1 MYLLEISIETRV
13 IVGISAMVLLFASF
27 LITFITSQRKKL
39 QYHKDLQLVNEQ
51 KQQIL
56 TEQNELLEER
66 VRNRTLELF
75 QQKETLQTTLA
86 DLKAT
91 QLQLIQKEKM
101 ASLGELTAGIAHE
114 IQNPLNFVNNFSEL
128 NIELLSEVMELITN
142 ESDLQETKGNLI
154 SMLQSINENSKRI
167 NLHGK
172 RADSIVKAM
181 LQHSSSSS
189 GEKQLTD
196 FNALV
201 DEFLRVSFHGVRAK
215 DKLFNATI
223 KTTYDETVGKIKIA
237 SQDIGRVLINLFNNA
252 FYSINEKRKQKG
264 KDYTPTVI
272 VTTKSVGSKLE
283 LKIRDNGNG
292 IPKKFIDKIC
302 QPFFT
307 TKPTGVGT
315 GLGLSLSYDIIKA
328 HQGELIVDSVE
339 GEFAE
344 FTVILKY

>member
-13 IVGISAMVLLFASF
+13 IIGISAMVLLFASF
-27 LITFITSQRKKL
+27 LIAFITSQRKKL
-39 QYHKDLQLVNEQ
+39 QYHKDLQLANEQ

-56 TEQNELLEER
+56 KEQNELLEER

-142 ESDLQETKGNLI
+142 ESDLQEAKGNLI

-167 NLHGK
+167 TLHGN
-172 RADSIVKAM
+172 RADSIVKGM

-196 FNALV
+196 FNAVV

-215 DKLFNATI
+215 DKFFNATI
-223 KTTYDETVGKIKIA
+223 KTTYDDTVGKIKIA
-237 SQDIGRVLINLFNNA
+237 SQDMGRVLINLFNNA

-272 VTTKSVGSKLE
+272 VTTKSVGNKLE